1 MESKTTS
8 NEQKAGLVL
17 MEMWKELNMS
27 QHKTWLTNMNYE
39 KIILSKLFVFFYNV
53 HDVTKYVTNVSI
65 FFLQK
70 THMKEP

>member
-27 QHKTWLTNMNYE
+27 QHKTWLTNLNCE
-39 KIILSKLFVFFYNV
+39 KIILSKLFVGFFYNV
-53 HDVTKYVTNVSI
+53 HDVTK
-65 FFLQK
+65 
-70 THMKEP
+70 